1 MKSMRTVRIAVAAL
15 AAAGLVAGSFVPAH
29 GATRSTV
36 VIHDTNP
43 LTGFN
48 SSVSGYNLTANTA
61 VGYLSGSGF
70 NYYDDKKNLVKNTV
84 FGSYKVVKNSPTD
97 FRVQY
102 TVNKGRV

>member
-1 MKSMRTVRIAVAAL
+1 MKSKRNVRIAVAAL
-15 AAAGLVAGSFVPAH
+15 AAAGLVAGTFVPAQ

-61 VGYLSGSGF
+61 VGYLTGSGF
-70 NYYDDKKNLVKNTV
+70 NYYDDKKNLVQHS
-84 FGSYKVVKNSPTD
+84 FWFLQGC
-97 FRVQY
+97 QE
-102 TVNKGRV
+102 GR